1 MWSGYAR
8 AVSERIGL
16 NRSQEY
22 VILAVF
28 TVYANSLP
36 WLEKDRSR
44 GGDEGNEKL
53 VRAYDKKMQGL
64 RDFPIG
70 ADFMG

>member
-1 MWSGYAR
+1 MLYWLYLQCMR
-8 AVSERIGL
+8 
-16 NRSQEY
+16 
-22 VILAVF
+22 
-28 TVYANSLP
+28 TVCPGWKKTGA
-36 WLEKDRSR
+36 
-44 GGDEGNEKL
+44 GDEGNEKL